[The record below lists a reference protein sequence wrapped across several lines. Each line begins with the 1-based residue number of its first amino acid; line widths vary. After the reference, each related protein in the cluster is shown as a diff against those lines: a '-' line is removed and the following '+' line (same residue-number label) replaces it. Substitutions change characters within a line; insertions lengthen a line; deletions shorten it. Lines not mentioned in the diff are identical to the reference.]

1 MTESEPQ
8 TRRLGYARVS
18 TYGQTLD
25 AQTAQL
31 RAEGCTRIYR
41 EKASGAKADR
51 HELLKLLKNLAPGDM
66 VTVTRI
72 DRLAR
77 STFDLFAIVKRIVDA
92 GGQFRSLAEPWA
104 DTATSTGRLMIAVLG
119 GLADVERDLIR
130 TRTAEGRSRA
140 QARGQHMG
148 RPPALTPQQQAE
160 AANAAPRER
169 PSRSWPRATTSGSRR
184 FPASHQ
190 GRRDRGQKGSL
201 LSGMSGAPQGN
212 TAAASGL
219 RGPARMVAPFAAC
232 GPPGFARRDLVAR
245 PHKFTVNAAATT
257 LAWLL
262 GSCCGLWSVNRAVN
276 CRSFSR

>member
-1 MTESEPQ
+1 MTEIDPQ

-25 AQTAQL
+25 AQLDQL
-31 RAEGCTRIYR
+31 RADGCAKLYR
-41 EKASGAKADR
+41 EKASGAQADR
-51 HELLKLLKNLAPGDM
+51 RELLKLLKNIIPGDV

-140 QARGQHMG
+140 RARGQHMG
-148 RPPALTPQQQAE
+148 RTPFPHPAAAAGSPPAPCGG
-160 AANAAPRER
+160 RDIER
-169 PSRSWPRATTSGSRR
+169 PCP
-184 FPASHQ
+184 
-190 GRRDRGQKGSL
+190 L
-201 LSGMSGAPQGN
+201 LQRQYGHDFEAQGMSPVTLHRIDA
-212 TAAASGL
+212 
-219 RGPARMVAPFAAC
+219 
-232 GPPGFARRDLVAR
+232 ARRMSRFYRLDVQPDLFGQWCFMR
-245 PHKFTVNAAATT
+245 EWGRIGRGGQMAAMKIAK
-257 LAWLL
+257 
-262 GSCCGLWSVNRAVN
+262 RA
-276 CRSFSR
+276 